1 MPLAPEL
8 LVRRLP
14 TVMQFIAYPG
24 LLIYADPSEFLDRLA
39 ALEGVIPQ
47 LRAMQVRR
55 TLTPGTGFD
64 AALVADFDSL
74 EDVAAYKNDP
84 RHLAVSALCKA
95 IRTER
100 CAIDIEA

>member
-1 MPLAPEL
+1 M
-8 LVRRLP
+8 VQHI
-14 TVMQFIAYPG
+14 VMWKFKEG
-24 LLIYADPSEFLDRLA
+24 ADPSEFLDRLA

-74 EDVAAYKNDP
+74 EDNTVTVRDRDTMSQVRVRVDELDNYLAKEFAY
-84 RHLAVSALCKA
+84 
-95 IRTER
+95 
-100 CAIDIEA
+100 

>member
-1 MPLAPEL
+1 M
-8 LVRRLP
+8 VQHI
-14 TVMQFIAYPG
+14 VMWKFKEG
-24 LLIYADPSEFLDRLA
+24 ADPSEFLDRLA

-84 RHLAVSALCKA
+84 HHLAVSALCKA

>member
-1 MPLAPEL
+1 M
-8 LVRRLP
+8 
-14 TVMQFIAYPG
+14 
-24 LLIYADPSEFLDRLA
+24 
-39 ALEGVIPQ
+39 
-47 LRAMQVRR
+47 RR

>member
-1 MPLAPEL
+1 M
-8 LVRRLP
+8 VQHI
-14 TVMQFIAYPG
+14 VMWKLKEG
-24 LLIYADPSEFLDRLA
+24 ADPSEFLDCLA